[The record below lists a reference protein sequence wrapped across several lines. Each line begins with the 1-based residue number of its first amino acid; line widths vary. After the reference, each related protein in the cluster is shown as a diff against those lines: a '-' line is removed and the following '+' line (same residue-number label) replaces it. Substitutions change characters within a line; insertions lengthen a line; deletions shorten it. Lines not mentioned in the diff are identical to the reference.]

1 MGYLTD
7 ITKQLE
13 KGQDVIFVGTGIILL
28 DEQNRILMA
37 CRNDNQQWSLPG
49 GSLEVG
55 ETLEECI
62 IRETLEETGIE
73 INEQDLV
80 LNSVKSILE
89 PVIKNGRQIYVVSV
103 TYRVNKYNKENM
115 IIDSREFN
123 RYGWL
128 TIDEVLKIQ
137 DKVTPYTLVAIQ
149 EYNKTLKTGGESIEQ
164 EAIK

>member
-1 MGYLTD
+1 MGYLSD

-13 KGQDVIFVGTGIILL
+13 KWQDVIFVGTGIILL

-62 IRETLEETGIE
+62 IRETFEETGIE
-73 INEQDLV
+73 IREQDLL

-89 PVIKNGRQIYVVSV
+89 PVIKNGRKIYVVSV
-103 TYRVNKYNKENM
+103 TYRVSEYNKDNM

-128 TIDEVLKIQ
+128 TVDEVLKIQ

-149 EYNKTLKTGGESIEQ
+149 EYIKHGGDNNE
-164 EAIK
+164 